1 MNVASNL
8 SDRTIARRIFL
19 ALDVVFLLF
28 IAAVTLYPIIYVVSM
43 SFSDEVAAIQN
54 KVWLLPVNPTLEAYK
69 NVFQYPGLLRSYG
82 NTIFYTIA
90 GTAINI
96 VFTMCAAYPLSRK
109 RFKGRSVFSFLIVFT
124 MLFNG
129 GMIPSYLL
137 VKNLHLLDTRWAIL
151 LPGAINTWNMIIM
164 RSFLQ
169 QLPEELEEAAKIDG
183 CGDLRLLLQIIVPL
197 SIPSIATITLF
208 YAVAH
213 WNSFFQ
219 AMIYLPRAKDLRPLQ
234 LILRDIVLQNQTD
247 SMITSAS
254 QDVVGLS
261 ETIKYATIVVA
272 VAPILCVYPF
282 IQKYFVAGVMVGA
295 VKG

>member
-1 MNVASNL
+1 
-8 SDRTIARRIFL
+8 
-19 ALDVVFLLF
+19 
-28 IAAVTLYPIIYVVSM
+28 
-43 SFSDEVAAIQN
+43 
-54 KVWLLPVNPTLEAYK
+54 
-69 NVFQYPGLLRSYG
+69 
-82 NTIFYTIA
+82 
-90 GTAINI
+90 
-96 VFTMCAAYPLSRK
+96 
-109 RFKGRSVFSFLIVFT
+109 
-124 MLFNG
+124 
-129 GMIPSYLL
+129 
-137 VKNLHLLDTRWAIL
+137 
-151 LPGAINTWNMIIM
+151 M